1 MDYKCEIFPYWRY
14 DSPEEDGAYLI
25 YRYKDNK
32 GYYEVAEWKHGYWI
46 VDNFEFS
53 GSYLGVKAWQKLPC
67 PPPHIKE
74 IPEGE

>member
-14 DSPEEDGAYLI
+14 DSPKEDGAYLI
-25 YRYKDNK
+25 YRYEDNR
-32 GYYEVAEWKHGYWI
+32 GYYEVAEWKHDYWI
-46 VDNFEFS
+46 ADS